1 MVTEHTYLK
10 TDFSELFI
18 EIFDGVG
25 NRFFDFVVHDLLYD
39 YKQRK
44 RVFLVQVYLL
54 NYLIFSPEQP
64 VIFCTKDTS
73 SKAITDYQ
81 ILHVKCSFDYVLLT
95 HFMENYI
102 TTCSFIKKIV

>member
-1 MVTEHTYLK
+1 MVTEYTYLK

-44 RVFLVQVYLL
+44 SVFLVQVFLL

-81 ILHVKCSFDYVLLT
+81 ILHVKMFLWLYVT
-95 HFMENYI
+95 HTFHGKLYNHM
-102 TTCSFIKKIV
+102 